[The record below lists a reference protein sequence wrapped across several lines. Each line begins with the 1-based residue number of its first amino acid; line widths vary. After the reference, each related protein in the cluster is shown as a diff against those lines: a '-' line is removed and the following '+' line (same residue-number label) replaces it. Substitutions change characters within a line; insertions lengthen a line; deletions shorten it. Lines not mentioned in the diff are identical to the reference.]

1 MDYLNALSIIIN
13 FILLPG
19 LTYGSQLALGAM
31 GVTLIYAVLRF
42 SNFAHGEIMSFGTM
56 ICILFTWLGQSYGLS
71 LGFLP
76 TALLFVPVA
85 IVFTILYCLVL
96 EKSVFSYYRA
106 KKSNP
111 IIFLIASIGVMFFT
125 AGLIRL
131 IIGPSDQSFNDGV
144 RFIFTVREFKSATG
158 LNEGFGLKT
167 SQAITILTT
176 IILCSLLF
184 FFLSKTRT
192 GKSMRAFSDNED
204 LALLSGIDPN
214 KVVLLTWIITG
225 GLATFAGV
233 LYGLDKIYKPFIF
246 LQMLL
251 PIFSAAIVGGVG
263 NPVGAFFGG
272 YIIALSE
279 LFVTFAYKKVL
290 GYMLPENLEPSSMMQ
305 FLATDYKFSVSFII
319 LVIVLIIKPT
329 GLFSGKTI

>member
-1 MDYLNALSIIIN
+1 MDYLNALALITN
-13 FILLPG
+13 YILLPG
-19 LTYGSQLALGAM
+19 LTYGSQLALGAL

-56 ICILFTWLGQSYGLS
+56 VCILFTWLGQSYGINF
-71 LGFLP
+71 GFLP
-76 TALLFVPVA
+76 TALLFLPIA
-85 IVFTILYCLVL
+85 ILFSVIYCILL
-96 EKSVFSYYRA
+96 ERIVFSYYRT
-106 KKSNP
+106 KKSDP
-111 IIFLIASIGVMFFT
+111 IVFLIASIGVMFFT
-125 AGLIRL
+125 AGLIRF

-144 RFIFTVREFKSATG
+144 RFLFTVRDFKNFTG

-167 SQAITILTT
+167 TQAITVITT
-176 IILCSLLF
+176 MALCFLLF
-184 FFLSKTRT
+184 WFLNNTRT

-214 KVVLLTWIITG
+214 KVVLLTWVIAG

-233 LYGLDKIYKPFIF
+233 LYGLDKVYKPFIF

-263 NPVGAFFGG
+263 NPLGAFVGG

-290 GYMLPENLEPSSMMQ
+290 GYILPEGLGPDSMMQ
-305 FLATDYKFSVSFII
+305 FLSTDYKFAVSFII
-319 LVIVLIIKPT
+319 LVIVLIIRPT
-329 GLFSGKTI
+329 GIFSGKTL

>member
-1 MDYLNALSIIIN
+1 
-13 FILLPG
+13 
-19 LTYGSQLALGAM
+19 
-31 GVTLIYAVLRF
+31 
-42 SNFAHGEIMSFGTM
+42 
-56 ICILFTWLGQSYGLS
+56 
-71 LGFLP
+71 
-76 TALLFVPVA
+76 
-85 IVFTILYCLVL
+85 
-96 EKSVFSYYRA
+96 
-106 KKSNP
+106 
-111 IIFLIASIGVMFFT
+111 
-125 AGLIRL
+125 
-131 IIGPSDQSFNDGV
+131 
-144 RFIFTVREFKSATG
+144 
-158 LNEGFGLKT
+158 
-167 SQAITILTT
+167 
-176 IILCSLLF
+176 
-184 FFLSKTRT
+184 
-192 GKSMRAFSDNED
+192 MRAFSDNED

>member
-1 MDYLNALSIIIN
+1 MDFFNAIALITN

-19 LTYGSQLALGAM
+19 LTYGSQLALGAL

-42 SNFAHGEIMSFGTM
+42 SNFAHGEIMSFGAM
-56 ICILFTWLGQSYGLS
+56 VCILFTWLGQSYGIS
-71 LGFLP
+71 FGFLP

-85 IVFTILYCLVL
+85 MIFTILYCILI
-96 EKSVFSYYRA
+96 EKFVFSYYRK

-125 AGLIRL
+125 AGLIRF

-144 RFIFTVREFKSATG
+144 RFIFTVREFKTLTG

-184 FFLSKTRT
+184 FFLNSTRT

-214 KVVLLTWIITG
+214 KVVLLTWIIAG

-263 NPVGAFFGG
+263 NPLGAFIGG

-290 GYMLPENLEPSSMMQ
+290 RYLLPEDLEPTTMMQ
-305 FLATDYKFSVSFII
+305 FLSTDYKFAVSFII

-329 GLFSGKTI
+329 GIFSGKTI